1 MKTIKLSNGVEM
13 PNMVMA
19 TNWMEYTQLKNIMVA
34 GFSAGFRAIVSVQF

>member
-19 TNWMEYTQLKNIMVA
+19 TNWMEYTQLKKHH
-34 GFSAGFRAIVSVQF
+34 GSWF